1 MIRVE
6 NLLSEQHLLNRDVLF
21 SYLYRRSTTYFH
33 STPTACLPCVDFER
47 HLVSVG
53 GGSGTCSDRCA
64 YVIDLTRCW
73 FIEYTFIRLIA
84 VKSSEIMN
92 SK

>member
-6 NLLSEQHLLNRDVLF
+6 NLLSQQYLLNRDVLF
-21 SYLYRRSTTYFH
+21 SYLDRQSTTYFH
-33 STPTACLPCVDFER
+33 STPTACLPCVHFER

-53 GGSGTCSDRCA
+53 SGSSTYFDRCA
-64 YVIDLTRCW
+64 YVINLTRCW
-73 FIEYTFIRLIA
+73 FIEYTFSRLVV